1 MKAVKIY
8 QAGGPEQLIYQDVP
22 TPDIKEGWSLVK
34 IKGFGINHSEIFT
47 REGKSLS
54 VQFPR
59 ILGIECVG
67 EVAQSST
74 PALAVGQ
81 KVVSIMGEMGR
92 RAFDGSYA
100 EYVLLPNEQ
109 IYPVYTDLD
118 WTTLAAIPETYYT
131 AFGSLQQL
139 RIAPQDRVLVRG
151 AGSGVGVAF
160 AQLLK
165 AQFPHVVLH
174 GSTRNPAKT
183 TRLQA
188 VGFDEVITEAD
199 GKIQT
204 DQSYDKILELV
215 GPATLRDSFSHINE
229 HGIVCNTGQLGNIW
243 YVNNFDPIIELK
255 NNSYLTAF
263 YSGNV
268 SQAKLDAM
276 FDYIRQ
282 FNVKI
287 LIERVF
293 TLEQV
298 PEAHRF
304 LQSADGFGKEVV
316 VNE

>member
-22 TPDIKEGWSLVK
+22 TPDIKESWSLVK

-81 KVVSIMGEMGR
+81 KVVSIMGEMG

-174 GSTRNPAKT
+174 GSTRNPAKA

-304 LQSADGFGKEVV
+304 LQSADGFGKVVV

>member
-22 TPDIKEGWSLVK
+22 TPNVKEGWSLVK

-47 REGKSLS
+47 REGKSPS

-81 KVVSIMGEMGR
+81 KVVSIMGEMG

-165 AQFPHVVLH
+165 AQFPHIVLH
-174 GSTRNPAKT
+174 GSTRNPAKA

-188 VGFDEVITEAD
+188 VGFDGVITEAD

-229 HGIVCNTGQLGNIW
+229 HAIVCNTGQLGNIW

-304 LQSADGFGKEVV
+304 LQSADGFGKVVV
-316 VNE
+316 VNG

>member
-34 IKGFGINHSEIFT
+34 INGFGINHSEIFT
-47 REGKSLS
+47 REGKSPS

-92 RAFDGSYA
+92 AFDGSYA

-109 IYPVYTDLD
+109 IYPVHTDLD

-165 AQFPHVVLH
+165 ARFPHIVLH
-174 GSTRNPAKT
+174 GSTRNPAKA

-243 YVNNFDPIIELK
+243 YVNDFDPIIELK

-298 PEAHRF
+298 PEAHLF
-304 LQSADGFGKEVV
+304 LQSGDGFGKVV
-316 VNE
+316 VINE